1 MTRIYYCVF
10 ATLLTCGACSK
21 PTAPHAP
28 PAVGGTSG
36 SPGAPPAATTEA
48 PTQETGIEARVILG
62 KLPAPGSEVPSSL
75 KPRYPDKA
83 AFLAD
88 LQTTHPGHAVEL
100 DGKSVWSG
108 FGPALQYRSNT
119 DGSITR

>member
-1 MTRIYYCVF
+1 MSIAGIDEVKIMTRIYYCVF
-10 ATLLTCGACSK
+10 ATLLMCGACSNR
-21 PTAPHAP
+21 TAPH
-28 PAVGGTSG
+28 
-36 SPGAPPAATTEA
+36 APPAATTEA
-48 PTQETGIEARVILG
+48 PTQEMGIEARAVLG
-62 KLPAPGSEVPSSL
+62 KLPAPGSEGPSSL
-75 KPRYPDKA
+75 RPRYPDKA